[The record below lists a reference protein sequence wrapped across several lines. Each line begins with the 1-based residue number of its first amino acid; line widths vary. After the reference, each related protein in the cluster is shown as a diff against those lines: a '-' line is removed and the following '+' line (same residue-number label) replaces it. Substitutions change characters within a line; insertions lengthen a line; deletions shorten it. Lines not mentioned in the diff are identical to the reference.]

1 MATPKDITV
10 IRADPRQPENSALI
24 ELLDNYMLALY
35 PAESTHRIDLTTLA
49 SETARFYSAL
59 LNTAVVGC
67 GGILLA
73 SDYAEIKRIFV
84 SPQARGLGIGRRLLT
99 TLETEAWSLGFDLL
113 RLETGIYQPEALALF
128 NAVGFTTCSS
138 FGDYPPDDPNSIF
151 MEKRV
156 GT

>member
-1 MATPKDITV
+1 MATPKDITI
-10 IRADPRQPENSALI
+10 IRADPRLPENSALI
-24 ELLDNYMLALY
+24 ELLDDYMLTLY

-59 LNTAVVGC
+59 LNTTVVGC
-67 GGILLA
+67 GGILLT
-73 SDYAEIKRIFV
+73 SGYAEIKRIFV
-84 SPQARGLGIGRRLLT
+84 SAEARGLGIGQKLLT
-99 TLETEAWSLGFDLL
+99 TLEAEAQALGFDLL

-128 NAVGFTTCSS
+128 EVMGFTTCPS

-151 MEKRV
+151 MEKRL